1 MSAANDSK
9 SISPPTSGLRK
20 RARVQMADI
29 ARMAGVSTATVSRAM
44 SGSDLVNEETRHRV
58 MELAAK
64 LNYRVDA
71 AAAGLRKGAIT
82 TVGVVLLLDQGQA
95 ATDPFMMNMV
105 GHLADELSLRGLDML
120 LARFD
125 VERREQLAEMVE
137 TGRVGGVIVIGQAES
152 HDYLN
157 ALALRQFPKV
167 VWGAQMPGTRY
178 TVVGSD
184 NELGGY
190 LATHHLLQRGCR
202 RIAFLGNE
210 DHPEVASRAQG
221 YRRAL
226 AEFGLSPAPELQLPV
241 AFTAVE
247 NRPQMAAWLQA
258 VGRIDGAFAFSDAVA
273 MGLVAVLADAGLSVP
288 KDVKVVGYDD
298 VVASEFVHP
307 SITSVR
313 QPLDMA
319 ARELVDS
326 LLAAI
331 QGREQ
336 RSVLLPTTLI
346 ERESS
351 AA

>member
-1 MSAANDSK
+1 MTAEKSSK
-9 SISPPTSGLRK
+9 PTSTPSNALRK

-29 ARMAGVSTATVSRAM
+29 ARMAGVSTATISRAM

-58 MELAAK
+58 TKLAAK

-71 AAAGLRKGAIT
+71 AAAGLRKGVVS
-82 TVGVVLLLDQGQA
+82 TVGVVLLLEQGQA

-105 GHLADELSLRGLDML
+105 GHLADELSRRGLDIL

-125 VERREQLAEMVE
+125 LNKRGQLADMVE
-137 TGRVGGVIVIGQAES
+137 TGRAGGVIVIGQAES

-157 ALALRQFPKV
+157 ELALRQFPKV
-167 VWGAQMPGTRY
+167 VWGAHISGARY

-190 LATHHLLQRGCR
+190 LATRHLLQRACR

-210 DHPEVASRAQG
+210 DHPEVALRAQG

-226 AEFGLSPAPELQLPV
+226 GEFGLLPAPELQLPV
-241 AFTAVE
+241 AFTAAE
-247 NRPQMAAWLQA
+247 NRPQMAAWLRT
-258 VGRIDGAFAFSDAVA
+258 VGQIDGAFAFSDAVA
-273 MGLVAVLADAGLSVP
+273 MGLVAVLADAGMNVP

-313 QPLDMA
+313 QPLDMG
-319 ARELVDS
+319 ARELVES

-331 QGREQ
+331 QGKAQ

-351 AA
+351 Q